1 MNDVGDDLPFC
12 FEAAKVGDVP
22 VGNEP
27 AFDSGRL
34 QVIYKFVVEPQP
46 RAVFRTEPAATGDF
60 LAGNCLVRGKLFA
73 YGSKLGG
80 VVEQV
85 ERFAEEVRGFITKNA
100 KKSAIGVGYGAV
112 RMEHRQQFA
121 GRIEERVQRG
131 RVCQ

>member
-1 MNDVGDDLPFC
+1 
-12 FEAAKVGDVP
+12 
-22 VGNEP
+22 
-27 AFDSGRL
+27 
-34 QVIYKFVVEPQP
+34 VIYKFVVEPQP

-73 YGSKLGG
+73 DGSKLGG

-85 ERFAEEVRGFITKNA
+85 ERFAEKLRRLVTKHA
-100 KKSAIGVGYGAV
+100 KKSAIGVGYGAA

-131 RVCQ
+131 RACQ